1 MKLALL
7 GLTVGALLFRLV
19 AWASTRAALRRVSP
33 QWLNENAYSREGD
46 RL

>member
-7 GLTVGALLFRLV
+7 TLAVVALLFRLV
-19 AWASTRAALRRVSP
+19 VWASTRSALRRVSP